1 MKKLLTIIC
10 ILLLTA
16 GTSVADSKKKKSKK
30 KSKTDASFFTALKT
44 NIDFDD
50 TLIEGKMKA
59 PAGFYLQGRQ
69 AQTLTQ
75 MIKLRSNFRS
85 ELRNSRSAV
94 KSLVK

>member
-1 MKKLLTIIC
+1 MKRLLAIFC
-10 ILLLTA
+10 ILLLSA
-16 GTSVADSKKKKSKK
+16 GTAAAGGKKKKAKGSGNFFA
-30 KSKTDASFFTALKT
+30 ASST

-85 ELRNSRSAV
+85 ELRNSKSAV